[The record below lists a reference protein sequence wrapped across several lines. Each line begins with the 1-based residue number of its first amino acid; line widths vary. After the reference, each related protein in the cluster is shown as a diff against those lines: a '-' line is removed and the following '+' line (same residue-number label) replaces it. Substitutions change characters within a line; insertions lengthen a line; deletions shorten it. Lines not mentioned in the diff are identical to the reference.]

1 MWLYVSSYISFQH
14 LSAQKPSFILLWW
27 LFEGRIPIFGVQNPK
42 KLPLKPSCI
51 QICHGPHEPKVEP
64 ILHPPGR
71 LSASVLP
78 SSMALDRSSI
88 ASSSRPQDVGCWS
101 MSQPMGMSPQQLE
114 RKQQVLWYNY
124 LVKEFANLKAIS
136 GTLPLFQSGSTV
148 MSEWGQYNS
157 PRAT

>member
-51 QICHGPHEPKVEP
+51 QICHDPHEPKVEP

-101 MSQPMGMSPQQLE
+101 MSQPTGMSPQRLE
-114 RKQQVLWYNY
+114 RKQRFFMVQL
-124 LVKEFANLKAIS
+124 S
-136 GTLPLFQSGSTV
+136 GQRIRKSKGHFGNASSFSIRIYSDVGVRSI
-148 MSEWGQYNS
+148 
-157 PRAT
+157 